1 MVYLCLSCLV
11 TSFISCNM
19 KINAVLFSVYFK
31 ILISIL
37 KILTDIFRLKQCVTS
52 HRSDLF
58 FTAMSKNF
66 LASLC
71 SPYLLK
77 SNNHRHNF
85 FMKIP
90 TKCKFQKHVI
100 TLKYQGL
107 FEAQCNVLFMS
118 VFGVELPVKNEHFWA
133 LFNFSIIFFCLA
145 SLGILFL

>member
-1 MVYLCLSCLV
+1 MYFFLASLCSAYNFSTNTNLKVFIHCMVYLCLSCFV

-37 KILTDIFRLKQCVTS
+37 KILTNIFRLKQCVTS

-100 TLKYQGL
+100 TLKYQGI
-107 FEAQCNVLFMS
+107 V
-118 VFGVELPVKNEHFWA
+118 
-133 LFNFSIIFFCLA
+133 
-145 SLGILFL
+145 

>member
-52 HRSDLF
+52 HRIDLF

-100 TLKYQGL
+100 TLKYQGI
-107 FEAQCNVLFMS
+107 V
-118 VFGVELPVKNEHFWA
+118 
-133 LFNFSIIFFCLA
+133 
-145 SLGILFL
+145 